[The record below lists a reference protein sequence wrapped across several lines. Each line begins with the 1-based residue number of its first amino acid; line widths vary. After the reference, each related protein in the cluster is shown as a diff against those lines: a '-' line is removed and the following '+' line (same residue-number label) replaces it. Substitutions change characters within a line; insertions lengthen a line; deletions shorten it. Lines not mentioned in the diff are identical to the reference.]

1 MPAGITGQEGLL
13 RSMLISS
20 ITAAI
25 AVECG
30 YTVMTPN
37 CINGLAKGIAD
48 AIIPFLVTNT
58 KVNSTTV
65 PGAGLIDS
73 ISGPV
78 TGTADTDPGSI
89 S

>member
-1 MPAGITGQEGLL
+1 MPAGITGQEATLKA
-13 RSMLISS
+13 MLISA
-20 ITAAI
+20 ITAGI
-25 AVECG
+25 AAECG

-48 AIIPFLVTNT
+48 AIIPFLVANT

-65 PGAGLIDS
+65 PGAGLLDS
-73 ISGPV
+73 MHGAV